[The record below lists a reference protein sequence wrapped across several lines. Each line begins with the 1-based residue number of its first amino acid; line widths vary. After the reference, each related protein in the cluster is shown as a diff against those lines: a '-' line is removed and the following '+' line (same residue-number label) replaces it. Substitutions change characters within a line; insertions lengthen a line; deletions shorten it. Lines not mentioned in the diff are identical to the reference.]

1 MKKGVVIAIVVAV
14 IILAIGVFLLI
25 NSKFRQNNAF
35 PVDYSHEYPASS
47 SDIAGFEMKKTGSN
61 FLVYYHSE
69 DDKNANKA
77 LAVLE
82 QAGMLLYQKY
92 LGFSNQNISVFLA
105 SDIDEYVRIADFPG
119 GKENVAV
126 GDGSAPNG
134 KIYVYRAFQEGIS
147 GKTEGMLI
155 HEGVHASIYQFLEG
169 KMQFL
174 PGFLNEGFAH
184 YIEFVF
190 KAGEN
195 FSPLSQIYHS
205 DLLIQGIETGTP
217 KILSLDELAQECEGY
232 ISEDTLNFL
241 CRGEGT
247 FAIWYINK
255 NYGEQ
260 ALNNFLAGLKQ
271 TRDWQTALSSA
282 TGKTIS
288 QLGQEIND
296 NLKSEAEKK

>member
-1 MKKGVVIAIVVAV
+1 MVIAIIVAVV
-14 IILAIGVFLLI
+14 IILAVGVFILI
-25 NSKFRQNNAF
+25 SPKPGQNTSS
-35 PVDYSHEYPASS
+35 VDYSKEYPVSS
-47 SDIAGFEMKKTGSN
+47 SDIAGFEMKKTGSD
-61 FLVYYHSE
+61 FFVYYHTG

-82 QAGMLLYQKY
+82 QAGMSLYQKY
-92 LGFSNQNISVFLA
+92 LGFAIQNIPVFLT

-119 GKENVAV
+119 GKANVAV

-134 KIYVYRAFQEGIS
+134 KIYVYKAFQESIS

-155 HEGVHASIYQFLEG
+155 HEGVHASIYQFLGKE

-217 KILSLDELAQECEGY
+217 KILSLDELAQKCEGY

-260 ALNNFLAGLKQ
+260 ALNNFLADLKQ
-271 TRDWQTALSSA
+271 TPNWQTALSSS

-296 NLKSEAEKK
+296 SLKSEAEK